1 MKKAVLI
8 YNPIAGDHS
17 IPAKLDYIL
26 GRFQDHDTLI
36 QPYRFFNYEESNLL
50 NILRQGSIDYI
61 VISGGDGTL
70 NYVVNVLLK
79 YDIKIP
85 VGIIPS
91 GTCNDFAYS
100 LDIPSSLEQSLDTIL
115 AGNTQDVDAGLIN
128 NNNYFLSTCA
138 GGLFVDV
145 SFSTHN
151 ELKKNFGPF
160 AYYLKG
166 LSEVK
171 NRKPF
176 RLRLQTQNETLDED
190 ILVFL
195 ILNGTRGAGFSNLIR
210 EADLSDGMMDILLI
224 KNCSHIDLAALF
236 FKVLSNDTLD
246 ERHVI
251 KIRTNHCRIES
262 DYDIPVSIDGE
273 KGVGLPIEVK
283 FVNKALRVF
292 SNR

>member
-17 IPAKLDYIL
+17 IPSKLDYIV
-26 GRFQDHDTLI
+26 GRFQDNDTLI
-36 QPYRFFNYEESNLL
+36 QPYRFFNFEESNLL
-50 NILRQGSIDYI
+50 NILRQKEIDYI

-70 NYVVNVLLK
+70 NYIVNVMLK
-79 YDIKIP
+79 YNIKIP

-100 LDIPSSLEQSLDTIL
+100 LDIPSSLEQCLDIIL

-128 NNNYFLSTCA
+128 NDTYFLSTCA
-138 GGLFVDV
+138 GGLFVDA
-145 SFSTHN
+145 SFSTHS

-160 AYYLKG
+160 AYYLKA

-171 NRKPF
+171 NRRPF
-176 RLRLQTQNETLDED
+176 RLQIRTRSETFDEE

-236 FKVLSNDTLD
+236 FKVLSNDTLE
-246 ERHVI
+246 ERNVV
-251 KIRTNHCRIES
+251 KIRTNHCMIES
-262 DYDIPVSIDGE
+262 DCDMPVSVDGE
-273 KGVGLPIEVK
+273 KGTGLPIEVK

-292 SNR
+292 VK